1 MNLIFKDKLH
11 PLYEQEGYDGIS
23 TIVFKEDSMEE
34 YVRKINNKS
43 ENELKTKINEFIKL
57 VDEINRTNK
66 KILELEKA
74 KEELEKDLIKD
85 PIAKQ
90 IIEQLNNRKKYNE
103 KIIKKLTKS
112 SWLFVFFSIYL

>member
-74 KEELEKDLIKD
+74 TEELEKDLIKD

-90 IIEQLNNRKKYNE
+90 IIGQLNNRKKYNE
-103 KIIKKLTKS
+103 KIIKKLTKIS
-112 SWLFVFFSIYL
+112 

>member
-74 KEELEKDLIKD
+74 TEELEKDLIKD

-103 KIIKKLTKS
+103 KIIKKLTKI
-112 SWLFVFFSIYL
+112 SWLFLFFSIYL